1 MRADIQADLLFYGR
15 YTQSYTPVKQ
25 LGYHKGDPKTKDY
38 GDRHGQELDAELL
51 GIAEKQ
57 AVGAVTVDRY
67 CGEKTGGY
75 RAQGARD
82 TVTCPHIKGL
92 IQFAS
97 VPKTHGIIGQRRGY
111 CSDKHSRQRRY
122 KA

>member
-38 GDRHGQELDAELL
+38 GDRHGQELDAELF
-51 GIAEKQ
+51 GITKKQ
-57 AVGAVTVDRY
+57 AIGAVTVDRY

-75 RAQGARD
+75 RAPGTRD
-82 TVTCPHIKGL
+82 TVTCPHIQGL
-92 IQFAS
+92 I
-97 VPKTHGIIGQRRGY
+97 
-111 CSDKHSRQRRY
+111 
-122 KA
+122 